1 MAKKK
6 NLTIDTLWKLQ
17 RAGAPSLAP
26 DGSQAVCALSSYSMQ
41 DNKSSSALWLLSTL
55 GGAARPLTHCGD
67 KDGHPQW
74 YRLRRQA

>member
-6 NLTIDTLWKLQ
+6 NLTIDTLWKLE

-26 DGSQAVCALSSYSMQ
+26 DGAQAVCALTRYSMQ

-55 GGAARPLTHCGD
+55 GGERARADT
-67 KDGHPQW
+67 
-74 YRLRRQA
+74 LRRQGRPTAMVARRVT